1 MQLIIINGPSG
12 SGKTTFSKKLSKE
25 LKYGIILNT
34 DNYYKTGIISR
45 ILSKIVPY
53 YFDRKISFNIKIFKR
68 DLDFILKN
76 GYSNYSYNYDFK
88 KKTNKKVYKKTTPIK
103 YVIIE
108 GIFGKEIIE
117 FSSYSNSILIQLKT
131 NKQTCMERV
140 IKRDFKNRGKT
151 KNNAQR
157 DFLNAWKLFH
167 RKQKK
172 INSKNFKK
180 EFLVK
185 NKDNRRIAIKQ
196 IINIVNKS
204 Y

>member
-12 SGKTTFSKKLSKE
+12 SGKTTFSKTLFKE

-45 ILSKIVPY
+45 ILSKIVPF
-53 YFDRKISFNIKIFKR
+53 YFDRKISFNLKIFKR

-76 GYSNYSYNYDFK
+76 GYSNYSYDYDFK
-88 KKTNKKVYKKTTPIK
+88 KKTNKKVYKNTMPIK

-108 GIFGKEIIE
+108 GIFGKEIIRL
-117 FSSYSNSILIQLKT
+117 SSYNNSILIQLKT

-151 KNNAQR
+151 KDNARR

-167 RKQKK
+167 SKQNIIDSKNYQKK
-172 INSKNFKK
+172 
-180 EFLVK
+180 FLVK
-185 NKDNRRIAIKQ
+185 NKDNRMITIKQ